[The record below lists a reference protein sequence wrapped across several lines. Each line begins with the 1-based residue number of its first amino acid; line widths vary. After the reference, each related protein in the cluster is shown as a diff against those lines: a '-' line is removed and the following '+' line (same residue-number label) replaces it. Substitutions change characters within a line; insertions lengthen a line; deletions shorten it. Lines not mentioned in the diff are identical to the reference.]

1 MVLLY
6 PVYVVIPLQNTSDGI
21 FVHYDIET
29 LLKIVQCTAICPQWH
44 GRACMVKE
52 FDFWVDDSLL
62 VRFISYSF
70 KKDHNGTLSRLFYLL
85 YIKRNGKEGG
95 HNSKCK

>member
-29 LLKIVQCTAICPQWH
+29 LLKIVQCTAICPQ
-44 GRACMVKE
+44 
-52 FDFWVDDSLL
+52 
-62 VRFISYSF
+62 
-70 KKDHNGTLSRLFYLL
+70 
-85 YIKRNGKEGG
+85 
-95 HNSKCK
+95 